1 MARFFKGGR
10 LNGFEVEAFLKMAL
24 NAYRQ
29 EPLLFCDFRYS
40 FFHDQQEDNK
50 TKQNSGK
57 FSPLKNTGVKKK
69 MPVRTRKIKNQGVHN
84 LFSPYRYQHFA
95 DSVRLCF
102 QQTSL
107 NGCFITLLCRFNT
120 NTATTPQE

>member
-1 MARFFKGGR
+1 
-10 LNGFEVEAFLKMAL
+10 
-24 NAYRQ
+24 
-29 EPLLFCDFRYS
+29 
-40 FFHDQQEDNK
+40 
-50 TKQNSGK
+50 
-57 FSPLKNTGVKKK
+57 

-107 NGCFITLLCRFNT
+107 NGCFTTLLCPFNT
-120 NTATTPQE
+120 HTATTPKSKKGTEKRTFQTIAQISGEIKLELKRGDRDKGLT